1 MLKGVIFDR
10 GRTPGPVSISII
22 NAGLVISGQISGLG
36 DIYLYGRI
44 EGAVTCRRLF
54 LGGDS
59 YLKGPIEVEALVNL
73 SYD

>member
-1 MLKGVIFDR
+1 MQF
-10 GRTPGPVSISII
+10 PEPVSVSII
-22 NAGLVISGQISGLG
+22 NVGLVISGQISGRG

-59 YLKGPIEVEALVNL
+59 YLKGPVEVEALVKL
-73 SYD
+73 TSD